1 MTNIFRFLS
10 LLWIL
15 TGLNLGVWSTKWMY
29 QSYQYFHFISSGFK
43 ASMIGLSYAMLAII
57 AAIGVLLRKRWGRFL
72 LNAVSVLG
80 ILYVIMFMLLQGYL
94 DRSLLYSIGVI
105 TLCVVSIFSLISINA
120 KTVKKGYFTQQGNPA
135 DSLH

>member
-1 MTNIFRFLS
+1 
-10 LLWIL
+10 
-15 TGLNLGVWSTKWMY
+15 
-29 QSYQYFHFISSGFK
+29 
-43 ASMIGLSYAMLAII
+43 MIGLSYAMLAII

-80 ILYVIMFMLLQGYL
+80 IYVIMFMLLQGYL